1 MTANEKVGFYL
12 WAKVQSQYVIWRS
25 KMEKLCLLWRKPRIS
40 FFKWHGSCAH
50 FPAACKKQGWE
61 GPTGRQQGQL
71 ASKGVW
77 QSRLLTFFSVFHGF
91 FSISE
96 KHSPEEDV
104 TVIEPPSCLSGKLYE
119 MFQDIMTKRP
129 LLGQSHN
136 FLRGLEFHKDYIHQK
151 KFIEWKGNCN
161 KELAA
166 LCR

>member
-1 MTANEKVGFYL
+1 MV
-12 WAKVQSQYVIWRS
+12 
-25 KMEKLCLLWRKPRIS
+25 
-40 FFKWHGSCAH
+40 
-50 FPAACKKQGWE
+50 
-61 GPTGRQQGQL
+61 
-71 ASKGVW
+71 
-77 QSRLLTFFSVFHGF
+77 FSVFHGF

>member
-1 MTANEKVGFYL
+1 MGHVHMFSSSLQK
-12 WAKVQSQYVIWRS
+12 
-25 KMEKLCLLWRKPRIS
+25 
-40 FFKWHGSCAH
+40 
-50 FPAACKKQGWE
+50 
-61 GPTGRQQGQL
+61 TGMRGTHERQHGQL
-71 ASKGVW
+71 TSREVW
-77 QSRLLTFFSVFHGF
+77 QGRLLLDFSLFCGF

-96 KHSPEEDV
+96 KHSPEEDI

-129 LLGQSHN
+129 LLGKSHN

>member
-1 MTANEKVGFYL
+1 MTWV
-12 WAKVQSQYVIWRS
+12 
-25 KMEKLCLLWRKPRIS
+25 LCT
-40 FFKWHGSCAH
+40 C
-50 FPAACKKQGWE
+50 FPAACKKQEWE

-71 ASKGVW
+71 ASKSVW
-77 QSRLLTFFSVFHGF
+77 QSRLLMFFSVFHGF

>member
-1 MTANEKVGFYL
+1 MRRVAFSSRQKYKTSVSFERVKDKSRACFKQN
-12 WAKVQSQYVIWRS
+12 QIS
-25 KMEKLCLLWRKPRIS
+25 LCLNGIGYVHMFSSSLQETRTHRKTART
-40 FFKWHGSCAH
+40 GSQKSCSAE
-50 FPAACKKQGWE
+50 QIDDG
-61 GPTGRQQGQL
+61 
-71 ASKGVW
+71 
-77 QSRLLTFFSVFHGF
+77 FSHSS

-96 KHSPEEDV
+96 KHSPEDDV

-129 LLGQSHN
+129 LLGKSHN
-136 FLRGLEFHKDYIHQK
+136 FLRGLEFHKDYSHQK